1 MTTPLECRRTASPSQ
16 PRESVGSWSSQVR
29 WSGHVE
35 VDLAVERVEM
45 RSGGNVVVGGE
56 TVALGSGEVTNVV
69 VEADAAV
76 SVETALRI
84 VECTVSL

>member
-1 MTTPLECRRTASPSQ
+1 MTTPLECRRTASSSQ

-29 WSGHVE
+29 RSGHVE
-35 VDLAVERVEM
+35 LDLAVERVEM
-45 RSGGNVVVGGE
+45 RNGGNVVVEGE
-56 TVALGSGEVTNVV
+56 IVALGSGGVANVV
-69 VEADAAV
+69 VEASAAV